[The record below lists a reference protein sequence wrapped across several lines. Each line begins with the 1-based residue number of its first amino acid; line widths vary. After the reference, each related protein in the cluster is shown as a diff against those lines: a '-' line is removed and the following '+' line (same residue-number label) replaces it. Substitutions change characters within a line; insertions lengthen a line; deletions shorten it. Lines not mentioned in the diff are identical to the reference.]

1 MCGNKTNQ
9 KVTQKVLKDTHK
21 LIRVKEPWKYSEQF
35 TLVIHKLV
43 KMQKQTNFKQSFVIS
58 SMSLFIK
65 TIKIT
70 F

>member
-9 KVTQKVLKDTHK
+9 KVTQKVLKVTHK
-21 LIRVKEPWKYSEQF
+21 LIRVKEPWKYLEQF

-65 TIKIT
+65 TI
-70 F
+70 